1 MDSKI
6 KINFFSRF
14 LLGCSGVSI
23 EIIEKCPRF
32 EITKYSSIG
41 LTICFTAIL
50 AFISSFF
57 AFSLIFE
64 NTYLIISASILWAAI
79 IFNLDR
85 YIISSM
91 RISRSKVSESVKAI
105 PRLIIAILIAIIIS
119 KPLEIQIFKKEI
131 EAYLTQQ
138 KLEQVKNVE
147 KKYSAD
153 LALLSVEKKTTEN
166 RYNSLLSY
174 REKYYEEFKCECDGT
189 CGTGKK
195 GRGIECFS
203 KKEKYESF
211 MEELEIEKS
220 RRDSILGYLAQRE
233 LKLLRSIDNDKKTI
247 AAAINTG
254 LIDQIRALNNVD
266 KLSSLFIIFIFIMI
280 ETAPILTKLLSS
292 KGPYDNLILEYER
305 QFEINYLKALDDF
318 DHERLKNQKLKEMST
333 RYEIKSKEAQIQ
345 NIVKD
350 ETLKRYERI
359 RNQLEDK
366 IAGNN

>member
-1 MDSKI
+1 
-6 KINFFSRF
+6 
-14 LLGCSGVSI
+14 
-23 EIIEKCPRF
+23 
-32 EITKYSSIG
+32 
-41 LTICFTAIL
+41 
-50 AFISSFF
+50 
-57 AFSLIFE
+57 
-64 NTYLIISASILWAAI
+64 
-79 IFNLDR
+79 
-85 YIISSM
+85 
-91 RISRSKVSESVKAI
+91 
-105 PRLIIAILIAIIIS
+105 
-119 KPLEIQIFKKEI
+119 
-131 EAYLTQQ
+131 
-138 KLEQVKNVE
+138 
-147 KKYSAD
+147 
-153 LALLSVEKKTTEN
+153 
-166 RYNSLLSY
+166 
-174 REKYYEEFKCECDGT
+174 
-189 CGTGKK
+189 
-195 GRGIECFS
+195 
-203 KKEKYESF
+203 

-233 LKLLRSIDNDKKTI
+233 LKLLRSVDNDKKTI

>member
-1 MDSKI
+1 
-6 KINFFSRF
+6 
-14 LLGCSGVSI
+14 
-23 EIIEKCPRF
+23 
-32 EITKYSSIG
+32 
-41 LTICFTAIL
+41 
-50 AFISSFF
+50 
-57 AFSLIFE
+57 
-64 NTYLIISASILWAAI
+64 
-79 IFNLDR
+79 
-85 YIISSM
+85 
-91 RISRSKVSESVKAI
+91 
-105 PRLIIAILIAIIIS
+105 
-119 KPLEIQIFKKEI
+119 
-131 EAYLTQQ
+131 
-138 KLEQVKNVE
+138 
-147 KKYSAD
+147 
-153 LALLSVEKKTTEN
+153 
-166 RYNSLLSY
+166 
-174 REKYYEEFKCECDGT
+174 
-189 CGTGKK
+189 
-195 GRGIECFS
+195 
-203 KKEKYESF
+203 

-233 LKLLRSIDNDKKTI
+233 LKLLRSVDNDKKTI

-266 KLSSLFIIFIFIMI
+266 KLSSLLIIFIFIMI